1 MVNDVVDLTLT
12 KPRSRRGY
20 LKRLRKWW
28 AGLAVIGLLLAGFLF
43 WPFAPRDL
51 SVGNR
56 LLTSQVLPA
65 WRDGDL
71 IVLVRHEERCD
82 RSANTC
88 FGAPEGLTTVGTQR
102 AEEVGKAFKLL
113 GLENTDIVTRNPAG
127 SFVVPGTYRISGT
140 IVTPRHVVV
149 EGQLDGTALV
159 APSVHVA
166 SNGRLNIPTQAAT
179 VTVAGVVEKS
189 VSARELLEVRS
200 GGALRGDVE
209 AGVLNIQPGG
219 QISGARLSIG
229 PLRAQE

>member
-20 LKRLRKWW
+20 LKRLRKWL
-28 AGLAVIGLLLAGFLF
+28 AGLAVIGLLLAGFLL

-51 SVGNR
+51 SIGNR

-82 RSANTC
+82 RSANAC

-113 GLENTDIVTRNPAG
+113 GLENTDIVASPALRTVQTAHFMFG
-127 SFVVPGTYRISGT
+127 RAELTPSEKT
-140 IVTPRHVVV
+140 ICG
-149 EGQLDGTALV
+149 ED
-159 APSVHVA
+159 
-166 SNGRLNIPTQAAT
+166 ID
-179 VTVAGVVEKS
+179 E
-189 VSARELLEVRS
+189 ELLSRKRPGRNLVFVTHSGCIADFESALGYPRAPFSAYGSALFVR
-200 GGALRGDVE
+200 
-209 AGVLNIQPGG
+209 VLANGKFETLGIMN
-219 QISGARLSIG
+219 G
-229 PLRAQE
+229 PAWSAVLKKL